1 MEQKFFEELLENLYD
16 GVYYVDTQKVV
27 TYWNKSAQRIS
38 GFKNRDVIGN
48 CCADNILQ
56 HIDDKGVELCLQGC
70 PLGKTLIDGKIRD
83 ADVFLHHKE
92 GHRVPVSVRA
102 SAIRNDKNEIIGAVE
117 IFSENSKQLE
127 IIKEMENLK
136 KEVFID
142 QLTQVGNRKFAEMNL
157 STRMNELKGNDILF
171 GVLFMDIDHFK
182 KFNDTYGHNIGDQ
195 VLKMVART
203 VTNAVRSIDVVC
215 RWGGEE
221 FIVILPN
228 MDRPTMITIA
238 EKIRVFIEK
247 SWLTIKNEN
256 LKVTVSIGGAMA
268 TNEDTIKT
276 ILHRSDT
283 QMYQSKKSGRNCVT
297 IL

>member
-1 MEQKFFEELLENLYD
+1 MEQTFFKELLENLYD

-27 TYWNKSAQRIS
+27 TYWNKSAERMS
-38 GFKNRDVIGN
+38 GFSSEAVIGN

-56 HIDDKGVELCLQGC
+56 HIDDKGVELCLHGC
-70 PLGKTLIDGKIRD
+70 PLEQTLIDGKIRD
-83 ADVFLHHKE
+83 VDVFLHHKD

-102 SAIRNDKNEIIGAVE
+102 SAIRNEKNEIIGAVE

-127 IIKEMENLK
+127 ILKEMETLK

-142 QLTQVGNRKFAEMNL
+142 PLTQIGNRKFAELNL
-157 STRMNELKGNDILF
+157 ATRMNDLKGNEILF
-171 GVLFMDIDHFK
+171 GVLFIDIDHFK

-195 VLKMVART
+195 VLKMVSKT
-203 VTNAVRSIDVVC
+203 ITNAVRSIDIAC

-228 MDRPTMITIA
+228 MDMPTMTTIG
-238 EKIRVFIEK
+238 EKIRLFIEK
-247 SWLTIKNEN
+247 SWITINNEN
-256 LKVTVSIGGAMA
+256 LKVTVSIGGALA
-268 TNEDTIKT
+268 TKEDTIES
-276 ILHRSDT
+276 IIHRSDT

-297 IL
+297 IS